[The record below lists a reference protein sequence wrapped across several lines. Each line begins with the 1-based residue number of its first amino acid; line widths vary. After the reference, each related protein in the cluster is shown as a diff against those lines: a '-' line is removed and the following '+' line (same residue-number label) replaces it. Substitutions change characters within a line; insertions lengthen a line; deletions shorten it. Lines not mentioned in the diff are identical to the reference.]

1 MVLAFNRKGGTST
14 VTYRSEKRAQKKIET
29 I

>member
-1 MVLAFNRKGGTST
+1 MVLSFNRKGRTST
-14 VTYRSEKRAQKKIET
+14 VTDRSEKRAQKKIET